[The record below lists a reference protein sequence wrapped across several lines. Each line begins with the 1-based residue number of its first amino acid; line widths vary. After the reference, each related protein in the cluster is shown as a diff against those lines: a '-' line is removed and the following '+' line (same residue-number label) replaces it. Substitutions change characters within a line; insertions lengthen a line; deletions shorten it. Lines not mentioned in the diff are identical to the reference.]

1 MTPLCIRRRYRNYSL
16 YSEDLAAH
24 MASDPNGNPGF
35 YFDSQAAQNAG
46 IAPDGTTTA
55 DSVTTPANPSRTGY
69 VPVHEAHPGIY
80 AGQEVVFSRY
90 IKAIGNVRWAALD
103 WDTVLVPGNPYS
115 GVLYF
120 DLVNG
125 EVGGSDEPE
134 SVGVIEPAE
143 NGYWRCAVITTITEP
158 VGAGKFQVSAIV
170 ENADNN
176 TPPYTSNGDLQPGE
190 GFLEW
195 GRQFQVQAAGT
206 GLLPYRK
213 TTSVPA

>member
-1 MTPLCIRRRYRNYSL
+1 M
-16 YSEDLAAH
+16 DA
-24 MASDPNGNPGF
+24 DPYGNPGF
-35 YFDSQAAQNAG
+35 YATSSQTSDAG
-46 IAPDGTTTA
+46 IAPDGSMTA
-55 DSVTTPANPSRTGY
+55 DAVTQSNNISRAGY
-69 VPVHEAHPGIY
+69 IPVHEAHPDVLT
-80 AGQEVVFSRY
+80 GQEVVFSRY
-90 IKAIGNVRWAALD
+90 IKPIGNVRWAALD

-158 VGAGKFQVSAIV
+158 VPAGKFQTSAIV

-213 TTSVPA
+213 TTSVPV